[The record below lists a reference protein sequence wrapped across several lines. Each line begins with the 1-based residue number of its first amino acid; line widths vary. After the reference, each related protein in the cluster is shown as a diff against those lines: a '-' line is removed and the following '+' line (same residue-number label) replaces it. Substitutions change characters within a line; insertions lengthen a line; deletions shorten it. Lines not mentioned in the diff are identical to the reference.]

1 MSASHF
7 HFHTPETA
15 FTMVVLDPSYHRD
28 PIAGAVRWDAVEVD
42 GRVNANWKRIGASES
57 SCLLKAGLLSRTS
70 ANKICLSYLDSFKKV
85 FQKRERGRGAI
96 CHPTDLPNFAT
107 IVVTTMSARVK
118 DTRAFTIQEKILRAA
133 HMRKL
138 VRPLRSHHP

>member
-1 MSASHF
+1 MF
-7 HFHTPETA
+7 LC
-15 FTMVVLDPSYHRD
+15 VLTFELSGCNELDVERRSEIPQKRDVYHIWTVSKRFLIVD
-28 PIAGAVRWDAVEVD
+28 EVS
-42 GRVNANWKRIGASES
+42 RRKR
-57 SCLLKAGLLSRTS
+57 
-70 ANKICLSYLDSFKKV
+70 
-85 FQKRERGRGAI
+85 QKRERGRGAI

-107 IVVTTMSARVK
+107 IVVTTMSARVRK